1 MSRAVDPDARRVELA
16 EAVFAVIRRDGI
28 NAASV
33 RAVAAEAGWTRGVI
47 GHYFSDRDDLLL
59 YAYRVAIRNTCE
71 LVRTERKKLDPMQAL
86 QFALSQLLPVD
97 ERSRVNF
104 QIWLGFMGRVAD
116 RPELGREVLR
126 EHIEF
131 RRLIGELVEDWLR
144 AEPLPID
151 ASCDALVEEIVLY
164 VDGLGVATALDLQ
177 THSPAR
183 LKAAIRGYLEKG
195 LIRVQAPI

>member
-1 MSRAVDPDARRVELA
+1 MTRAVDPDERRVELA

-28 NAASV
+28 NSASV

-47 GHYFSDRDDLLL
+47 GHYFADRDDLLL
-59 YAYRVAIRNTCE
+59 YAYRVAIRNTRD
-71 LVRTERKKLDPMQAL
+71 LVRAETKTCDPAHAL

-116 RPELGREVLR
+116 RPELGRSVLR
-126 EHIEF
+126 EHLEF
-131 RRLIGELVEDWLR
+131 RRLIAELVEEWLR
-144 AEPLPID
+144 AELSSVDVP
-151 ASCDALVEEIVLY
+151 SDALVEELVVY

-183 LKAAIRGYLEKG
+183 LKDAIRDYLETCLARLK
-195 LIRVQAPI
+195 APV

>member
-1 MSRAVDPDARRVELA
+1 MSRAVDPDERRVELA

-47 GHYFSDRDDLLL
+47 GHYFADRDDLLL
-59 YAYRVAIRNTCE
+59 YAYRVAIRNTCD
-71 LVRTERKKLDPMQAL
+71 LVRAETKTLGPAEAL

-126 EHIEF
+126 EHLEF
-131 RRLIGELVEDWLR
+131 RRLMGELVEEWLR
-144 AEPLPID
+144 AELLSVD
-151 ASCDALVEEIVLY
+151 ATRDALVEELVVY

-177 THSPAR
+177 THSPDRLNTVIRDYLETCLVR
-183 LKAAIRGYLEKG
+183 LKAP
-195 LIRVQAPI
+195 V